1 MAFTSD
7 VLVER
12 TTPGQ
17 RQSVREQG
25 ICFAIILHFSLS
37 LSEYRCHV
45 FVRSD
50 GLACVVIADMDYP
63 VRVAFTLMNKVIISS
78 ILLKRVITTSVHN
91 KKRRP
96 KFVLLK
102 A

>member
-1 MAFTSD
+1 MALFCSVREFMAFTSD

-37 LSEYRCHV
+37 QSIGVTCLSV
-45 FVRSD
+45 
-50 GLACVVIADMDYP
+50 
-63 VRVAFTLMNKVIISS
+63 LM
-78 ILLKRVITTSVHN
+78 
-91 KKRRP
+91 
-96 KFVLLK
+96 

>member
-25 ICFAIILHFSLS
+25 ICFAIILYFSLS
-37 LSEYRCHV
+37 LSQ
-45 FVRSD
+45 
-50 GLACVVIADMDYP
+50 
-63 VRVAFTLMNKVIISS
+63 S
-78 ILLKRVITTSVHN
+78 IGVTCL
-91 KKRRP
+91 
-96 KFVLLK
+96 FVLT